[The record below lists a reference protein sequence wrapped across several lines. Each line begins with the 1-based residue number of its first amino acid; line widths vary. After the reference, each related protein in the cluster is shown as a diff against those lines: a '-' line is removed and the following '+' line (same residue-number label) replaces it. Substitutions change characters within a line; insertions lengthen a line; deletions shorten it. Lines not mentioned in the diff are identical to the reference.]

1 MEGDQ
6 APVKVDSQ
14 FVSLI
19 LIRWIAIYPMD
30 SAINLLNNRGQV
42 HPGSESGIGKDIG
55 NRSIQS
61 ISIDINGL
69 SSVDIGNRKQSVN
82 PSLSIVID

>member
-30 SAINLLNNRGQV
+30 SAIHLLNNQGQV

-55 NRSIQS
+55 IDLYNRYHST
-61 ISIDINGL
+61 
-69 SSVDIGNRKQSVN
+69 
-82 PSLSIVID
+82 IVIG

>member
-30 SAINLLNNRGQV
+30 SAIHLLNNRGQV

-61 ISIDINGL
+61 ISIDCHRLILEIEN
-69 SSVDIGNRKQSVN
+69 NQ
-82 PSLSIVID
+82 